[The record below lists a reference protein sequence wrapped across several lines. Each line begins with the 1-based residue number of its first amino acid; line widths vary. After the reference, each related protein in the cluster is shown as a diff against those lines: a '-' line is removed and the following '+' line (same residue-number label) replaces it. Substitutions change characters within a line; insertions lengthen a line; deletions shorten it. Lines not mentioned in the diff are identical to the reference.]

1 MGRDISGK
9 SRWSLTLFRSG
20 GYTKNSELK
29 DALFSFG
36 RTKDEVLENPYR
48 LRLPYGISHI
58 LSRFDI
64 SDDALESGFIIDFS
78 TKEIFDN
85 ISGRWCRFEKI
96 ISSSERPNRHCR
108 PRESSVY
115 STENGSEC
123 FEMIEVSPESNKLPN
138 KVWIQV
144 RPLDD
149 LVLAWVISQNNIL
162 LSDDK
167 EQKTLHDFCEL
178 NIIQIYE
185 KYIRLPGPPDSN
197 YNFFNS

>member
-1 MGRDISGK
+1 
-9 SRWSLTLFRSG
+9 
-20 GYTKNSELK
+20 
-29 DALFSFG
+29 
-36 RTKDEVLENPYR
+36 
-48 LRLPYGISHI
+48 
-58 LSRFDI
+58 
-64 SDDALESGFIIDFS
+64 
-78 TKEIFDN
+78 
-85 ISGRWCRFEKI
+85 
-96 ISSSERPNRHCR
+96 
-108 PRESSVY
+108 
-115 STENGSEC
+115 
-123 FEMIEVSPESNKLPN
+123 MIEVSPESNKLPN